1 MNEPMIWA
9 IVSTVVVLGLTML
22 VYLLREKFPNLGNAI
37 LTLVGLA
44 VASGSLYVSIV
55 TLQKTIEDS
64 KEQQK
69 SLDVSRK
76 LLEAVVET
84 VKNEQEVL
92 TKHLETSRSLL
103 ALQKEQQEVFT
114 KSLEISKAQLALQK
128 EERQRVQELANQK
141 PKIQAAIGN
150 QLIVDQTIQITV
162 TVGQNNMAVLPVNV
176 KNIGSAVLLHPFISA
191 FSSRKDISVRLE
203 GGHSDTAQPHRSQL
217 AGRVLDILPFRTSQK
232 VYDTSIH
239 LIVPSSVSDFDIDY
253 DLAGDNLEEPFKVLI
268 HVHVKR
274 E

>member
-22 VYLLREKFPNLGNAI
+22 AYLLREKFPNLGNTI

-44 VASGSLYVSIV
+44 VAFGSLYVSIV

-69 SLDVSRK
+69 SLDASRK

-103 ALQKEQQEVFT
+103 ALQKEQLEVFA
-114 KSLEISKAQLALQK
+114 KSLEISKAQLTLQK
-128 EERQRVQELANQK
+128 EERQRLQELANRK
-141 PKIQAAIGN
+141 PRLQILVDGKVSDKDKIDMTVVLGKDNRGILEISFINSGNAPVEKPIIIAI
-150 QLIVDQTIQITV
+150 
-162 TVGQNNMAVLPVNV
+162 AS
-176 KNIGSAVLLHPFISA
+176 K
-191 FSSRKDISVRLE
+191 KEISVVME
-203 GGHSDTAQPHRSQL
+203 GTRPDSRQPYRSQ
-217 AGRVLDILPFRTSQK
+217 AGAPGVPDFLPKDAFTA
-232 VYDTSIH
+232 VVHLTVPVSI
-239 LIVPSSVSDFDIDY
+239 SDFDLVFY
-253 DLAGDNLEEPFKVLI
+253 VGGHGLENRFSTVI
-268 HVHVKR
+268 HVLGQR
-274 E
+274 S